1 MEKYTADS
9 LTIALPKGK
18 LFSLSSHLFEK
29 IGITAVYMSEKS
41 RKLVISN
48 DELKVQFII
57 SKTSDVPTYV
67 RMYSWNPGRMS
78 MSCWTSVLESAA

>member
-1 MEKYTADS
+1 MEKYTSDY

-29 IGITAVYMSEKS
+29 IGITAVHMSEKS

-57 SKTSDVPTYV
+57 
-67 RMYSWNPGRMS
+67 
-78 MSCWTSVLESAA
+78 